1 MQEDVALF
9 KSAAHRF
16 AACAETNTVLVM
28 PSLSERFNRVRT
40 ARFNCLTF
48 SFRQNLRLIK
58 SLTQPWKERL
68 LLDVTVGIR
77 ISLLAAPSLLPFQNR
92 LQIPRLARKG

>member
-1 MQEDVALF
+1 MQEDVTLF

-16 AACAETNTVLVM
+16 APCVETNIALVM

-40 ARFNCLTF
+40 VRFNCLTF

-58 SLTQPWKERL
+58 SLTQPWKENL
-68 LLDVTVGIR
+68 LLIGTVGIR
-77 ISLLAAPSLLPFQNR
+77 ISL
-92 LQIPRLARKG
+92 